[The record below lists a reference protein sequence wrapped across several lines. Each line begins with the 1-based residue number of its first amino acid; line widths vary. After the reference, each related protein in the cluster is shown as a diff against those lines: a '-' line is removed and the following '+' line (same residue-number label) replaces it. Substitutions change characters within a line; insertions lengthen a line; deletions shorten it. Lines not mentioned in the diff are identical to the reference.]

1 MTKIALLPVAY
12 QNSKDLGE
20 RIKQDV
26 LGCVLE
32 DIWLCLPCGSGPLC
46 PSRDGLLHCKEMPL
60 QCIST
65 AGSPP
70 MGSVD
75 GKADTHHKV
84 SDDRHTTP
92 QSGFSMVIVSAP
104 MAS

>member
-32 DIWLCLPCGSGPLC
+32 DIWLCLSQYPAMTVCQEL
-46 PSRDGLLHCKEMPL
+46 D
-60 QCIST
+60 
-65 AGSPP
+65 
-70 MGSVD
+70 
-75 GKADTHHKV
+75 
-84 SDDRHTTP
+84 
-92 QSGFSMVIVSAP
+92 
-104 MAS
+104 